1 MKITQ
6 QDQAS
11 HYIHRTSYSFQEQMV
26 GMFVLIAVGILL
38 VLFFFMI
45 KQQNLFEEYFE
56 IYGKLRSAQGLST
69 ETVIQVSGIEVGY
82 VSAIDITDNND
93 IQATMRIFERYH
105 RLIRQDSEIKVSSLN
120 ATLFGKS
127 IIEITVG
134 SPDKP
139 KIEKES
145 FIRIKETT
153 SIDEVIAEAKVVMNK
168 VNGIIDEI
176 YGIVGSFEPETIN
189 HILLSLKDTADNI
202 NRFTEQMNSTEGGV
216 GALAHDTEMK
226 DTFKQAVNNLEKA
239 TRTMEIFMSQ
249 LNTEAG
255 QVPAVMQKIQSAVD
269 EANTTR
275 QATQKLWPISSAID
289 KPEAGSPLINPVP
302 AND

>member
-269 EANTTR
+269 EANTTI
-275 QATQKLWPISSAID
+275 QATQKIWPISSAID

>member
-1 MKITQ
+1 MG
-6 QDQAS
+6 
-11 HYIHRTSYSFQEQMV
+11 V
-26 GMFVLIAVGILL
+26 FVLTAVAILL

-45 KQQNLFEEYFE
+45 KQQNLFEEHFE

-82 VSAIDITDNND
+82 VSAIDITENND

-189 HILLSLKDTADNI
+189 QILLSLKDTADNI
-202 NRFTEQMNSTEGGV
+202 NRFTGQMNSTEGGV
-216 GALAHDTEMK
+216 GALVHDTEMK
-226 DTFKQAVNNLEKA
+226 DTFKQAVTNLQEA
-239 TRTMEIFMSQ
+239 TRAMETFMSQ

-255 QVPAVMQKIQSAVD
+255 QVPVVMQKIQSAVD
-269 EANTTR
+269 EANTTI
-275 QATQKLWPISSAID
+275 QATQKIWPISSAID
-289 KPEAGSPLINPVP
+289 KPESSSPLINPVP

>member
-1 MKITQ
+1 MG
-6 QDQAS
+6 
-11 HYIHRTSYSFQEQMV
+11 V
-26 GMFVLIAVGILL
+26 FVLTAVAILL

-45 KQQNLFEEYFE
+45 KQQNLFEEHFE

-82 VSAIDITDNND
+82 VSAIDITENND

-153 SIDEVIAEAKVVMNK
+153 SIDEVIAEAKEVMNK

-189 HILLSLKDTADNI
+189 QILLSLKDAANNI
-202 NRFTEQMNSTEGGV
+202 NQFTVQMNSVEGGV
-216 GALAHDTEMK
+216 GALVHDTEMK
-226 DTFKQAVNNLEKA
+226 DTFKQAVTNLQEA
-239 TRTMEIFMSQ
+239 TRAMETFMSQ

-255 QVPAVMQKIQSAVD
+255 QVPVVMQKIQSAVD
-269 EANTTR
+269 EANTTI
-275 QATQKLWPISSAID
+275 QATQKIWPISSAID
-289 KPEAGSPLINPVP
+289 KPESSSPLINPVP

>member
-1 MKITQ
+1 MKITR

-11 HYIHRTSYSFQEQMV
+11 HYIHRTSYSFQERMV
-26 GMFVLIAVGILL
+26 GMFVLTAAVILL
-38 VLFFFMI
+38 VLLFFMI
-45 KQQNLFEEYFE
+45 KQQNLFEDYFE

-105 RLIRQDSEIKVSSLN
+105 RLIRQDSEIKVSSLSS
-120 ATLFGKS
+120 TLFGKS

-145 FIRIKETT
+145 FIRIKEST
-153 SIDEVIAEAKVVMNK
+153 SIDDVIAETKEVMNK

-176 YGIVGSFEPETIN
+176 YGILGSFEPETIN
-189 HILLSLKDTADNI
+189 QILLSLKETADNI
-202 NRFTEQMNSTEGGV
+202 NRFTAQMNSTEGGV
-216 GALAHDTEMK
+216 GALVHDTEMK
-226 DTFKQAVNNLEKA
+226 DTFKQAVTNLEEA
-239 TRTMEIFMSQ
+239 TRTMQTFMSQ
-249 LNTEAG
+249 LNMEAG
-255 QVPAVMQKIQSAVD
+255 QVPEVMQKIQSAVD
-269 EANTTR
+269 EANTTI
-275 QATQKLWPISSAID
+275 QATQKIWPISSAID
-289 KPEAGSPLINPVP
+289 KPGTVSPLINPVP